1 MLAVTI
7 DSLPGYE
14 IKKVIGEVMGTS
26 ARARNTYTEGVKT
39 LSGEV
44 NPNMQRALTRWR
56 EDAVV
61 KMLEQAYQRGANAV
75 VGMRFDN
82 REISNSW
89 TEICAYGTAV
99 FVVATH
105 AGSEPSVP
113 PRARTT
119 GHLI

>member
-26 ARARNTYTEGVKT
+26 ARARNTYSEGVKR
-39 LSGEV
+39 LPGGV

-99 FVVATH
+99 FVVATQ

-119 GHLI
+119 GHLS